1 MTWVYLALFGIG
13 MIAFQQIFRP
23 FAKLGY
29 VMPMIFQVIV
39 VFHYFSWYVF
49 SYNKFGAIK
58 KAGVQFESVGVFD
71 KFLVNLRDPW
81 FFTLIMIALN
91 AVSFA
96 GVFWY
101 YSGGAPEVLK
111 YGFNYSYFLYFLVF
125 HVTFSFSP
133 FTQQK
138 RKT

>member
-1 MTWVYLALFGIG
+1 MTWVYLALFGLG
-13 MIAFQQIFRP
+13 MIAFQQVFRP
-23 FAKLGY
+23 FGKLGY

-49 SYNKFGAIK
+49 SYSKFGAIK
-58 KAGVQFESVGVFD
+58 KAGIQFESVGVFD

-133 FTQQK
+133 FTEQK